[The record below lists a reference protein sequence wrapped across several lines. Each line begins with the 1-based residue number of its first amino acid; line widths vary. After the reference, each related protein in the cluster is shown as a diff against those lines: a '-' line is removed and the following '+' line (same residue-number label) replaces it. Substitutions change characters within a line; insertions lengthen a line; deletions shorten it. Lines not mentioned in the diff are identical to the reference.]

1 MAFVNAYYAN
11 FDFIDD
17 NGNPQSFTGNTP
29 PNVPRFVANAGA
41 SYRFATRWPVEV
53 GATVR
58 HVGNRFNFDDNL
70 VVMEEYTVADAWVF
84 VDIPKWDFIAVD
96 NTRLTFRVRNLT
108 DRIYAAWGDPG
119 YPDQIIL
126 GAPRS
131 YEVGARFK
139 F

>member
-1 MAFVNAYYAN
+1 MET
-11 FDFIDD
+11 
-17 NGNPQSFTGNTP
+17 PQHYGNTP
-29 PNVPRFVANAGA
+29 PPCRRSPPRRRILPLRNP
-41 SYRFATRWPVEV
+41 WPVEV

-70 VVMEEYTVADAWVF
+70 VIMEEYTVADAWVF